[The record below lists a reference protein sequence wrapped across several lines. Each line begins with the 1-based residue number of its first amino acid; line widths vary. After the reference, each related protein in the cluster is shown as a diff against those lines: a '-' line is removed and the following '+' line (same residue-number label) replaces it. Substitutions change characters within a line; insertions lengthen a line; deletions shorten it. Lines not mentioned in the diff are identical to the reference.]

1 MHLSKFR
8 EILRNCY
15 EKFSCD
21 KLKLME
27 KKKIIL
33 ASQSPRRK
41 WLLEQIGLDF
51 EIITSNFDENIEG
64 KKFSRKLIE
73 SLAYQKAKD
82 VSERTENEAL
92 IIAADTVVI
101 LGSNILGKPKDEAD
115 AKNMLKQLSNRV
127 HKVITAVAIIDKYEE
142 KTLINSTI
150 SKVKFKK
157 LTEREIEDY
166 IKTGE
171 PMDKA
176 GSYGIQAYGS
186 LFVEKVDGCY
196 NNIVGLPLNL
206 LGEMLKSFGV
216 YLI

>member
-1 MHLSKFR
+1 M
-8 EILRNCY
+8 
-15 EKFSCD
+15 
-21 KLKLME
+21 
-27 KKKIIL
+27 KKIIL

-41 WLLEQIGLDF
+41 WLLEQIGLEFD
-51 EIITSNFDENIEG
+51 IIPSTFDEDIEG
-64 KKFSRKLIE
+64 KKFSKKLIE
-73 SLAYQKAKD
+73 SLAYEKAKE
-82 VSERTENEAL
+82 VAGRTDKEAL

-101 LGSNILGKPKDEAD
+101 MGSEILGKPIDEAD
-115 AKNMLKQLSNRV
+115 AKKMLQKLSNRT
-127 HKVITAVAIIDKYEE
+127 HQVITAIAIIDKYED

-157 LTEREIEDY
+157 LSDREIEDY

-186 LFVEKVDGCY
+186 LFVEKVEGCY

-206 LGEMLKSFGV
+206 LAEMLKSFGV

>member
-1 MHLSKFR
+1 M
-8 EILRNCY
+8 
-15 EKFSCD
+15 
-21 KLKLME
+21 
-27 KKKIIL
+27 KKKIVL

-41 WLLEQIGLDF
+41 WLLEQIGLEFD
-51 EIITSNFDENIEG
+51 IIPSNFDENIENQ
-64 KKFSRKLIE
+64 KFSKKLIE
-73 SLAYQKAKD
+73 SLAYQKAKEVAD
-82 VSERTENEAL
+82 RNDDKVI

-101 LGSNILGKPKDEAD
+101 LGEKILGKPIDATD
-115 AKNMLKQLSNRV
+115 AKKMLQSLSNKT
-127 HKVITAVAIIDKYEE
+127 HKVITAIAIIDKYED

-157 LTEREIEDY
+157 LSDREIEDY

-186 LFVEKVDGCY
+186 LFVEKVEGCY

-206 LGEMLKSFGV
+206 LSEMLKSFGV

>member
-1 MHLSKFR
+1 M
-8 EILRNCY
+8 
-15 EKFSCD
+15 
-21 KLKLME
+21 
-27 KKKIIL
+27 KKIIL

-41 WLLEQIGLDF
+41 WLLEQIGLEFD
-51 EIITSNFDENIEG
+51 IIPSNFDEGSLED
-64 KKFSRKLIE
+64 KKFSRQLIE
-73 SLAYQKAKD
+73 SLAYQKGLE
-82 VSERTENEAL
+82 VSERIPDEAL
-92 IIAADTVVI
+92 IISADTVVI
-101 LGSNILGKPKDEAD
+101 MGSKILGKPKDEAD
-115 AKNMLKQLSNRV
+115 AKKILQQLSNRT

-157 LTEREIEDY
+157 LLEREIDDY

-176 GSYGIQAYGS
+176 GAYGIQAYGS
-186 LFVEKVDGCY
+186 LFVEKVEGCY

-206 LGEMLKSFGV
+206 LYEMLKSFGI

>member
-1 MHLSKFR
+1 M
-8 EILRNCY
+8 
-15 EKFSCD
+15 
-21 KLKLME
+21 

-41 WLLEQIGLDF
+41 WLLDQIGLEF
-51 EIITSNFDENIEG
+51 EIVPSNFDEDIEN
-64 KKFSRKLIE
+64 KKFSKKLIE
-73 SLAYQKAKD
+73 SIAYEKAKE
-82 VSERTENEAL
+82 VAKRVPENVL

-101 LGSNILGKPKDEAD
+101 LGKQILGKPLDEED
-115 AKNMLKQLSNRV
+115 AYKMLEKLSDKT
-127 HKVITAVAIIDKYEE
+127 HEVITSIAIIDKYEN
-142 KTLINSTI
+142 KTLINSKI

-157 LTEREIEDY
+157 LSDREITDY

-186 LFVEKVDGCY
+186 LFVEKIDGCY

-206 LGEMLKSFGV
+206 LAEMLKSFNIE
-216 YLI
+216 LL

>member
-1 MHLSKFR
+1 
-8 EILRNCY
+8 
-15 EKFSCD
+15 
-21 KLKLME
+21 ME

-51 EIITSNFDENIEG
+51 EVLISNFEENIEG
-64 KKFSRKLIE
+64 KKFSRQLIE
-73 SLAYQKAKD
+73 SLAYEKAKD
-82 VSERTENEAL
+82 VSERIENKAL

-101 LGSNILGKPKDEAD
+101 LGSKILGKPKDEAD
-115 AKNMLKQLSNRV
+115 AENMLKQLENRV
-127 HKVITAVAIIDKYEE
+127 HKVVTAIAIIDKYEE

-150 SKVKFKK
+150 SKVKFRKI
-157 LTEREIEDY
+157 TEREIKDY

-176 GSYGIQAYGS
+176 GAYGIQAYGS
-186 LFVEKVDGCY
+186 LFVEKVEGCY

-206 LGEMLKSFGV
+206 LGEMLKSFSV

>member
-1 MHLSKFR
+1 
-8 EILRNCY
+8 
-15 EKFSCD
+15 
-21 KLKLME
+21 ME

-51 EIITSNFDENIEG
+51 EVLIPNFDENIEG
-64 KKFSRKLIE
+64 KKFSRNLIE
-73 SLAYQKAKD
+73 FLALQKAKSVAESID
-82 VSERTENEAL
+82 KKAL

-101 LGSNILGKPKDEAD
+101 LGSKILGKPKDEAD
-115 AKNMLKQLSNRV
+115 AENMLKQLQNRV
-127 HKVITAVAIIDKYEE
+127 HKVVTAVAIIDKYEE
-142 KTLINSTI
+142 KTLINSAI
-150 SKVKFKK
+150 SKVKFRKI
-157 LTEREIEDY
+157 TEREIKDY

-176 GSYGIQAYGS
+176 GAYGIQVYGS
-186 LFVEKVDGCY
+186 LFVEKVEGCY

-206 LGEMLKSFGV
+206 LGEMLKSFSI

>member
-1 MHLSKFR
+1 M
-8 EILRNCY
+8 
-15 EKFSCD
+15 
-21 KLKLME
+21 

-41 WLLEQIGLDF
+41 WLLEQIGLEFD
-51 EIITSNFDENIEG
+51 IIPSNFDEDIEN
-64 KKFSRKLIE
+64 KKFSKKLIE
-73 SLAYQKAKD
+73 SLAYEKAKE
-82 VSERTENEAL
+82 VSQRIDDKAL

-101 LGSNILGKPKDEAD
+101 LGEQILGKPVDEAD
-115 AKNMLKQLSNRV
+115 ATKMLQKLSGQT
-127 HKVITAVAIIDKYEE
+127 HKVITAIAIIDKYEE
-142 KTLINSTI
+142 KTLLNSTI

-157 LTEREIEDY
+157 LSEREISDY

-186 LFVEKVDGCY
+186 LFVEKVEGCY

-206 LGEMLKSFGV
+206 LCEMLKSFGV

>member
-1 MHLSKFR
+1 
-8 EILRNCY
+8 
-15 EKFSCD
+15 
-21 KLKLME
+21 ME

-41 WLLEQIGLDF
+41 WLLEQIGLEFD
-51 EIITSNFDENIEG
+51 IIPSNFDEDIEN
-64 KKFSRKLIE
+64 KKFSKKLIE
-73 SLAYQKAKD
+73 SLAYEKAKE
-82 VSERTENEAL
+82 VSERIGNEVL

-101 LGSNILGKPKDEAD
+101 LGNQILGKPTDEED
-115 AKNMLKQLSNRV
+115 ARQMLQKLSNKT
-127 HKVITAVAIIDKYEE
+127 HKVITAIAIIDKYED
-142 KTLINSTI
+142 KTLINSKI

-157 LTEREIEDY
+157 LTDREINDY

-171 PMDKA
+171 PLDKA

-186 LFVEKVDGCY
+186 LFVEKVEGCY

-206 LGEMLKSFGV
+206 LAEMLKSFGV

>member
-1 MHLSKFR
+1 
-8 EILRNCY
+8 
-15 EKFSCD
+15 
-21 KLKLME
+21 ME

>member
-1 MHLSKFR
+1 MK
-8 EILRNCY
+8 
-15 EKFSCD
+15 
-21 KLKLME
+21 

-41 WLLEQIGLDF
+41 WLLEQIGLEFD
-51 EIITSNFDENIEG
+51 IITSDFDENIEG
-64 KKFSRKLIE
+64 KKFSRQLIE
-73 SLAYQKAKD
+73 SLAYEKAKD
-82 VSERTENEAL
+82 VAQKTDENAL

-101 LGSNILGKPKDEAD
+101 LGSKILGKPKDEAD
-115 AKNMLKQLSNRV
+115 AKDMLNQLSNRTHEV
-127 HKVITAVAIIDKYEE
+127 MTAVAIIDKYED
-142 KTLINSTI
+142 KILLNSTL
-150 SKVKFKK
+150 SKVTFKK
-157 LTEREIEDY
+157 LTGREIDDY

-186 LFVEKVDGCY
+186 IFVEKVEGCY

-206 LGEMLKSFGV
+206 LSEMLKSFGV

>member
-1 MHLSKFR
+1 
-8 EILRNCY
+8 
-15 EKFSCD
+15 
-21 KLKLME
+21 ME

-41 WLLEQIGLDF
+41 WLLEQIGLEFD
-51 EIITSNFDENIEG
+51 IIPSNFDEDIEN
-64 KKFSRKLIE
+64 KKFSKKLIE
-73 SLAYQKAKD
+73 SLAYEKAKE
-82 VSERTENEAL
+82 VAERNDDKAL

-101 LGSNILGKPKDEAD
+101 MGSQILGKPIDEKDAE
-115 AKNMLKQLSNRV
+115 NMLKKLSNKT
-127 HKVITAVAIIDKYEE
+127 HKVITAVAIIDKYED
-142 KTLINSTI
+142 KTLINSKI

-157 LTEREIEDY
+157 LSEREILDY

-186 LFVEKVDGCY
+186 LFVEKVEGCY

-206 LGEMLKSFGV
+206 LAEMLKSFGIH
-216 YLI
+216 LI

>member
-1 MHLSKFR
+1 M
-8 EILRNCY
+8 
-15 EKFSCD
+15 
-21 KLKLME
+21 

-41 WLLEQIGLDF
+41 WLLEQIGLEF
-51 EIITSNFDENIEG
+51 EIVPSNFDEDIEN
-64 KKFSRKLIE
+64 KKFSKKLIE
-73 SLAYQKAKD
+73 SIAYEKAKEVAKRVPED
-82 VSERTENEAL
+82 VL

-101 LGSNILGKPKDEAD
+101 LGKQILGKPLDEED
-115 AKNMLKQLSNRV
+115 AHKMLEKLSDKT
-127 HKVITAVAIIDKYEE
+127 HEVITSIAIIDKYEN
-142 KTLINSTI
+142 KTLINSKI

-157 LTEREIEDY
+157 LTEREITDY

-186 LFVEKVDGCY
+186 LFVEKIDGCY

-206 LGEMLKSFGV
+206 LAEMLKSFDIH
-216 YLI
+216 LI

>member
-1 MHLSKFR
+1 M
-8 EILRNCY
+8 
-15 EKFSCD
+15 D
-21 KLKLME
+21 

-41 WLLEQIGLDF
+41 WLLEQIGLEFD
-51 EIITSNFDENIEG
+51 IITSNFDENIEG
-64 KKFSRKLIE
+64 KKFSRQLIE
-73 SLAYQKAKD
+73 SLAFEKAKD
-82 VSERTENEAL
+82 VAARVGDDAL

-101 LGSNILGKPKDEAD
+101 LGSKILGKPKDEAD
-115 AKNMLKQLSNRV
+115 AKSMLKQLSGRE
-127 HKVITAVAIIDKYEE
+127 HKVMTAVAIIDKYED
-142 KTLINSTI
+142 KILLKSTL

-157 LTEREIEDY
+157 LSEREIDDY

-186 LFVEKVDGCY
+186 IFVEKVEGCY

-206 LGEMLKSFGV
+206 LSEMLKCFGV